1 MALSGIG
8 LGYAVAG
15 GILVWSG
22 VKGETIAQTVAEL
35 ARGQQPTGADTE
47 AITVPSS
54 PSSPSGPAGGGGGGG
69 GGGSVG
75 PPANGTRYSYG
86 QLKSLWVLAGG
97 APGLAATMA
106 AIALAES
113 GGLSSAHN
121 PSGASG
127 LWQIE
132 IPVNARYVP
141 GGAAAVYNPLAN
153 ARAAVAIERAQGL
166 GAWVTYSS
174 GAYRQYLQ

>member
-8 LGYAVAG
+8 LAYATAG

-22 VKGETIAQTVAEL
+22 VKGETIAQTFAEL
-35 ARGQQPTGADTE
+35 ARGQQPSGADTQ
-47 AITVPSS
+47 AITVPSA
-54 PSSPSGPAGGGGGGG
+54 PSSAGSAGG

-75 PPANGTRYSYG
+75 PPASGARYSFG
-86 QLKSLWVLAGG
+86 QLKTLWVLAGG
-97 APGLAATMA
+97 APSLAPTMA

-113 GGLSSAHN
+113 GGLASAHN

-132 IPVNARYVP
+132 IPVNAQYVP
-141 GGAAAVYNPLAN
+141 GGAANVYNPLAN
-153 ARAAVAIERAQGL
+153 ARGAVSIERAQGL
-166 GAWVTYSS
+166 AAWVTYSS
-174 GAYRQYLQ
+174 GAYRQYLQA

>member
-1 MALSGIG
+1 MPLSGIG
-8 LGYAVAG
+8 LAYATAG

-22 VKGETIAQTVAEL
+22 VKGETIAATVGQL
-35 ARGQQPTGADTE
+35 AHGQQPSGANDQ
-47 AITVPSS
+47 AITVASS
-54 PSSPSGPAGGGGGGG
+54 PSTSAGGGG

-86 QLKSLWVLAGG
+86 QLKSLWILAGG
-97 APGLAATMA
+97 SIALAPTMA

-113 GGLSSAHN
+113 GGLSNAHN

-132 IPVNARYVP
+132 IPVNAGYVP
-141 GGAAAVYNPLAN
+141 GGAANVYNPLAN
-153 ARAAVAIERAQGL
+153 ARAAVAIERDQGL
-166 GAWVTYSS
+166 GAWTTYSS
-174 GAYRQYLQ
+174 GAYRAFMQA

>member
-1 MALSGIG
+1 MPLSGIG
-8 LGYAVAG
+8 LAYATAG

-22 VKGETIAQTVAEL
+22 VKGETIAQTFGEL
-35 ARGQQPTGADTE
+35 ARGQQPSGTNTQ
-47 AITVPSS
+47 AITVASAPSS
-54 PSSPSGPAGGGGGGG
+54 AASPGG

-86 QLKSLWVLAGG
+86 QLKTLWVLAGG
-97 APGLAATMA
+97 APSLAPTMA
-106 AIALAES
+106 AIAMAES
-113 GGLSSAHN
+113 GGLTSAHN

-132 IPVNARYVP
+132 IPVNAQYVP
-141 GGAAAVYNPLAN
+141 GGAANVYNPLAN
-153 ARAAVAIERAQGL
+153 ARGAVAIERVQGL

-174 GAYRQYLQ
+174 GAYRQYLQP

>member
-8 LGYAVAG
+8 LAYATAG

-22 VKGETIAQTVAEL
+22 VKGETVAQTVGEL
-35 ARGQQPTGADTE
+35 ARGQQPAGTDTQ
-47 AITVPSS
+47 AITVASAPST
-54 PSSPSGPAGGGGGGG
+54 AAGGGG

-75 PPANGTRYSYG
+75 PPANGRKYSYG
-86 QLKSLWVLAGG
+86 QLKTLWILAGG
-97 APGLAATMA
+97 AASLAPVMA

-132 IPVNARYVP
+132 IPVNAQYVP
-141 GGAAAVYNPLAN
+141 GGAGSVYNPLAN
-153 ARAAVAIERAQGL
+153 ARAAVGVERVQGL
-166 GAWVTYSS
+166 GAWVTYTS
-174 GAYRQYLQ
+174 GAYLQYLQG

>member
-1 MALSGIG
+1 MALSGLG
-8 LGYAVAG
+8 LAYATAG

-22 VKGETIAQTVAEL
+22 VKGETVAQTVGEL
-35 ARGQQPTGADTE
+35 ARGQQPSGTDTQ
-47 AITVPSS
+47 AITVASAPST
-54 PSSPSGPAGGGGGGG
+54 AAGGGG

-75 PPANGTRYSYG
+75 PPASGSRYSFG
-86 QLKSLWVLAGG
+86 QLKTLWVLAGCAASL
-97 APGLAATMA
+97 APTMA

-113 GGLSSAHN
+113 GGLASAHN

-132 IPVNARYVP
+132 IPVNAGYVP
-141 GGAAAVYNPLAN
+141 GGAANVYNPLAN
-153 ARAAVAIERAQGL
+153 ARGAVAIERAQGL

-174 GAYRQYLQ
+174 GAYRQYLRS

>member
-1 MALSGIG
+1 MALSGLG
-8 LGYAVAG
+8 LAYATAG

-22 VKGETIAQTVAEL
+22 VKGETVAQTVGQL
-35 ARGQQPTGADTE
+35 ARGQQPSGVDTQ
-47 AITVPSS
+47 AITVPSA
-54 PSSPSGPAGGGGGGG
+54 PSTAAGGGG

-75 PPANGTRYSYG
+75 PPASGSAYSFG
-86 QLKSLWVLAGG
+86 QLKTLWVLAGG
-97 APGLAATMA
+97 APSLAPTMA

-113 GGLSSAHN
+113 GGRSNAHN

-132 IPVNARYVP
+132 MPVNAQYVP
-141 GGAAAVYNPLAN
+141 GGAANVYNPLAN
-153 ARAAVAIERAQGL
+153 ARGAVAIERAQGL

-174 GAYRQYLQ
+174 GAYRRYLQS

>member
-1 MALSGIG
+1 MPLSGIG
-8 LGYAVAG
+8 LAYATAG

-22 VKGETIAQTVAEL
+22 VKGEPVAQTVGQL
-35 ARGQQPTGADTE
+35 ARGQQPSGADTE
-47 AITVPSS
+47 AITVASAPSS
-54 PSSPSGPAGGGGGGG
+54 ATSAGG

-75 PPANGTRYSYG
+75 PPANGTKYSYG
-86 QLKSLWVLAGG
+86 QLKTLWVLAGG
-97 APGLAATMA
+97 APSKAPVMA

-113 GGLSSAHN
+113 SGESNAHN

-132 IPVNARYVP
+132 IPVNSGYVP
-141 GGAAAVYNPLAN
+141 GGAANVYNPLAN

-166 GAWVTYSS
+166 QAWVTYTS
-174 GAYRQYLQ
+174 GAYRAFLQG